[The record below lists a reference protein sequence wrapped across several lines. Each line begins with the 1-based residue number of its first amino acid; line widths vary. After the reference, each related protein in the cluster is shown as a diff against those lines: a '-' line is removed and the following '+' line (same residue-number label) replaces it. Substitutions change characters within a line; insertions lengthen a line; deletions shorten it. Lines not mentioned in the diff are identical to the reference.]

1 MLESWKTFLSKKA
14 TWAIVAVNFVNHWS
28 YFILLNWMPS
38 YFVRALGLDLRAS
51 SFLSF
56 LPWIVLAVGS
66 TLAGE
71 YCAVALVAPGHRC
84 ESQPWLWCC
93 RRWYGSFNKR
103 AEHALRCFQCHHQH
117 PGLREAYLT

>member
-1 MLESWKTFLSKKA
+1 MLSSWKHFLSKKA
-14 TWAIVAVNFVNHWS
+14 TWAIVTANFANHWS

-66 TLAGE
+66 TLAGQLW
-71 YCAVALVAPGHRC
+71 AMLQAAAPA
-84 ESQPWLWCC
+84 CC
-93 RRWYGSFNKR
+93 IPMQNICLPSNFC
-103 AEHALRCFQCHHQH
+103 L
-117 PGLREAYLT
+117 